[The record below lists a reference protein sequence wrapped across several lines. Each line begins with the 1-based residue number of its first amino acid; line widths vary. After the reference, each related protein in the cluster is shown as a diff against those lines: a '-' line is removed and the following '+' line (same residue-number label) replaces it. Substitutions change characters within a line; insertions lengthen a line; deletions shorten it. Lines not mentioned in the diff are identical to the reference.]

1 MGGIY
6 GEDGNG
12 NWIVGYGVSGSA
24 NIVVTPDHVEFGS
37 ARSEPFSP
45 ETKVAL
51 AEQGCGRLTG
61 EAECS
66 TIVLPCGRDNLVKE
80 AILWLCLMV
89 GVF

>member
-51 AEQGCGRLTG
+51 AELRQTLANC
-61 EAECS
+61 
-66 TIVLPCGRDNLVKE
+66 
-80 AILWLCLMV
+80 
-89 GVF
+89 

>member
-1 MGGIY
+1 MTREGAVKRANEVREGIENDVDGLTAHFEGGIY

-37 ARSEPFSP
+37 AKSEPFSP

-51 AEQGCGRLTG
+51 AELRQTLANC
-61 EAECS
+61 
-66 TIVLPCGRDNLVKE
+66 
-80 AILWLCLMV
+80 
-89 GVF
+89 